1 MSNDKYIHSDV
12 EDKIYSYWE
21 KNGLFKP
28 KENTK
33 KFSIVIP
40 PPNVTGS
47 LHMGHALNNS
57 IQDLLVRYH
66 RMNNYETL
74 WQPGTDHA
82 GIATQAL
89 VERKLSSENI
99 DKNVIGRE
107 KFIKKVWEWKD
118 QYGDIIIN
126 QLKKLGCSCDWSR
139 NAFTMDENLSKSVIK
154 VFVDLYNKNLIYK
167 DKKLV
172 NWDTV
177 LKTAISDLEVD
188 QREVNSKI
196 YYIKYP
202 IDDTDEFITIATTRP
217 ETMLGDTA
225 IAVNPKDERFKS
237 FVGKT
242 VTIPIVGRKIKIIED
257 DYADPEQG
265 TGALKI
271 TPAHDFNDYD
281 VGQRNNLE
289 IINIFT
295 EAGKI
300 NENAPKEY
308 IGLDRFEV
316 RKKILKELKEKEF
329 FVKEENIKNNVPYG
343 DRSNSII
350 EPFLTEQWFADAEKL
365 SVKAKE
371 VVNSKKTNFFPENW
385 SKTYFQ
391 WMNNIEPWCISRQL
405 WWGHQIPAWY
415 GPDKKIFVAND
426 EEEAKKLA
434 NKHYGKNEKL
444 IRDPDVLDTWFSSGL
459 WPFAT
464 LGWPD
469 NNEYVEKFYPT
480 SVLVT
485 GFDIIFFWVAR
496 MIMFGTEFLN
506 KEPFKDIYVHAL
518 VKDEKGQKMSKSK
531 GNVID
536 PLDLIEKYSAD
547 ALRFT
552 LLSMASPGTD
562 VKLSEDRVKGYRN
575 FLNKLWNA
583 NNFLITNEC
592 DFTNIDN
599 IPNLSININKWIY
612 AELIEAKSK
621 IEKNLEDYRFDEA
634 AKNAYQFAWHSYCDW
649 YLELSK
655 TILFSDNEEAKTEVK
670 KVSSY
675 IFKQILILLHPF
687 IPFVTEEI
695 WLKNKFD
702 NSSKDFLM
710 LANWPTGKSNK
721 DPNTEQVEN
730 IISIISEIRS
740 FKNEL
745 NVGPGSFIDMSI
757 NNINDKQK
765 KFISENE
772 IILKKLGRI
781 NNILHDDL
789 DKPAATMVVS
799 GDLFKIYFD
808 KDVDLNLI
816 KENLSSKQD
825 RIQEEMNKI
834 SQRLENKNFIDRA
847 PKEIVEQEKTNYN
860 SLKIDIDKI
869 SLTIKG
875 I

>member
-1 MSNDKYIHSDV
+1 
-12 EDKIYSYWE
+12 
-21 KNGLFKP
+21 
-28 KENTK
+28 
-33 KFSIVIP
+33 
-40 PPNVTGS
+40 
-47 LHMGHALNNS
+47 
-57 IQDLLVRYH
+57 
-66 RMNNYETL
+66 
-74 WQPGTDHA
+74 
-82 GIATQAL
+82 
-89 VERKLSSENI
+89 
-99 DKNVIGRE
+99 
-107 KFIKKVWEWKD
+107 
-118 QYGDIIIN
+118 
-126 QLKKLGCSCDWSR
+126 
-139 NAFTMDENLSKSVIK
+139 
-154 VFVDLYNKNLIYK
+154 
-167 DKKLV
+167 
-172 NWDTV
+172 
-177 LKTAISDLEVD
+177 
-188 QREVNSKI
+188 
-196 YYIKYP
+196 
-202 IDDTDEFITIATTRP
+202 
-217 ETMLGDTA
+217 
-225 IAVNPKDERFKS
+225 
-237 FVGKT
+237 
-242 VTIPIVGRKIKIIED
+242 
-257 DYADPEQG
+257 
-265 TGALKI
+265 
-271 TPAHDFNDYD
+271 
-281 VGQRNNLE
+281 
-289 IINIFT
+289 
-295 EAGKI
+295 
-300 NENAPKEY
+300 
-308 IGLDRFEV
+308 
-316 RKKILKELKEKEF
+316 
-329 FVKEENIKNNVPYG
+329 
-343 DRSNSII
+343 
-350 EPFLTEQWFADAEKL
+350 
-365 SVKAKE
+365 
-371 VVNSKKTNFFPENW
+371 
-385 SKTYFQ
+385 
-391 WMNNIEPWCISRQL
+391 MNNIEPWCISRQL

-415 GPDKKIFVAND
+415 GPDKKIFVAINKD
-426 EEEAKKLA
+426 EANMQA
-434 NKHYGKNEKL
+434 NKHYNKDVDL

-469 NNEYVEKFYPT
+469 NKEYIEKFYPT

-583 NNFLITNEC
+583 NNFLITNKC
-592 DFTNIDN
+592 DFYDIDKV
-599 IPNLSININKWIY
+599 PNLSVNINKWIY
-612 AELIEAKSK
+612 AELIDAKSK

-655 TILFSDNEEAKTEVK
+655 TILFSDNEEAKSEVK

-702 NSSKDFLM
+702 NSGKDFLM
-710 LANWPTGKSNK
+710 LANWPTGKINKNSN
-721 DPNTEQVEN
+721 TVQVEN

-745 NVGPGSFIDMSI
+745 NVRPGSFVDMSI
-757 NNINDKQK
+757 NNINDIQK
-765 KFISENE
+765 KFINDNE

-781 NNILHDDL
+781 NNILIDDL

-799 GDLFKIYFD
+799 GNLFKIYFD
-808 KDVDLNLI
+808 KDVDLKLI
-816 KENLSSKQD
+816 KENLTSKQN

-834 SQRLENKNFIDRA
+834 SQRLENKSFVDRA

-860 SLKIDIDKI
+860 NLKNDIDKI
-869 SLTIKG
+869 LVTIKG